1 MIALGCKMRIGTG
14 LILWWW
20 DSYAGCAAYCESD
33 DDCCVVESGGE
44 GGVTYVTMTPTRDGL
59 ADLEIALEV
68 YFSRTLGFTLLTLGA
83 LTVLLTGSVPLSS
96 SLTEGT

>member
-1 MIALGCKMRIGTG
+1 M
-14 LILWWW
+14 
-20 DSYAGCAAYCESD
+20 
-33 DDCCVVESGGE
+33 
-44 GGVTYVTMTPTRDGL
+44 
-59 ADLEIALEV
+59 LEIALEV